1 MPSMTHMEKIRTD
14 SDLCNY
20 TVNEEMLEK
29 EGIINRTSPASEK
42 KTKRRI
48 THKKIEDSIRHVPIH
63 IWLSIISTY
72 TGVNIA

>member
-1 MPSMTHMEKIRTD
+1 MTHMEKIKTD

-42 KTKRRI
+42 KKQ
-48 THKKIEDSIRHVPIH
+48 KKN
-63 IWLSIISTY
+63 Y
-72 TGVNIA
+72 TQKNRGQHSACSNPYLALYYKYLHWG